1 MLSNCPFPRGWSSKQ
16 TVALAFANGP
26 ASPSPASSCLQHPSV
41 SYALPRWAATG
52 SKPENCFACS
62 HYSGKGPRIKQFETD
77 LRLWTVFFFHRSV
90 LNIVVILILLFMD
103 METSMYYSHFNKRR
117 CYQCNAIQNHPG
129 NFEAK
134 RVSYPTCPWDQR
146 KRRETVE
153 MFIVA
158 TKD

>member
-1 MLSNCPFPRGWSSKQ
+1 MLVFWGPGSQAPVTADQYIWKSLCYLWLKHFVSHPDDPAPTIPLLFKQDCSWLLSSYLVRCISSKPSACCPFPRGWSSKQ

-77 LRLWTVFFFHRSV
+77 RGLFFFSTV
-90 LNIVVILILLFMD
+90 Q
-103 METSMYYSHFNKRR
+103 
-117 CYQCNAIQNHPG
+117 YQ
-129 NFEAK
+129 
-134 RVSYPTCPWDQR
+134 T
-146 KRRETVE
+146 
-153 MFIVA
+153 
-158 TKD
+158 